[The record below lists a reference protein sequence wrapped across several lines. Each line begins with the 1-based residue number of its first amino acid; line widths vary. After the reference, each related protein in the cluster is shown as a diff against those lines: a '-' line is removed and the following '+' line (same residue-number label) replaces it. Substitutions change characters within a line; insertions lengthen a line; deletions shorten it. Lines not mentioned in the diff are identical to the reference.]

1 MRSTITNVATWT
13 GFAVLLLLV
22 VMLGGSTGVAAQCMA
37 AISILVMAIHAIVA
51 LGWSEVAIFAA
62 SCLTITFAME
72 NIGTTTGFPF
82 GRYAFLVG
90 ARLPHVGSIPIIVGA
105 LYFGMGYA
113 SWVMA
118 SLLVGHRVERPK
130 TRYALVAVPLVAAFV
145 MTQWDVVMD
154 PSGST
159 LGKAWAWYD
168 SGAYFGVP
176 LSNFLGWLLVTWLYF
191 QAFAIISYRRRAKA
205 DYVWRP
211 RAFWSFPILLYLAAG
226 LCHIPQMLAPDAR
239 LIDAGGR
246 AWSAAD
252 LRETAVIVMLFT
264 MAPTSILALLRLASQ
279 ERDRSSAPG

>member
-191 QAFAIISYRRRAKA
+191 QAFAIISYL
-205 DYVWRP
+205 
-211 RAFWSFPILLYLAAG
+211 S
-226 LCHIPQMLAPDAR
+226 
-239 LIDAGGR
+239 GGR
-246 AWSAAD
+246 PVPYSPNAGARRQTYRCRRTSLVSGRPPRNGGDRDALHHGADQYSGFIASSLPGTRSIISTGIAA
-252 LRETAVIVMLFT
+252 TAPSLKFRRFAI
-264 MAPTSILALLRLASQ
+264 
-279 ERDRSSAPG
+279 